1 MKHTQRTLLILL
13 ALFLAGSASAQTVRS
28 LLRKANNEYELH
40 AFNLAIDSYQ
50 QVLERRPDE
59 TEALGNIADCYRHL
73 NELEQA
79 ADYYARAVQS
89 RRVDRRHILNFAKTL
104 KGLGRYDE
112 ARGYFI
118 QYGQEGG
125 DASVGNHY
133 AETCEWA
140 KRQGGPDPDI
150 SVENERVSTPA
161 SDFGPAYYRDRVVFS
176 SARTDIQRL
185 DHSVTMERF
194 RPNLVI
200 GGDLKPWVEDQW
212 QQFSIG
218 HFTFRSTK
226 PCGRCQVV
234 TIDPATAERGA
245 EPLKTLAG
253 FRQKGHKIL
262 FGLNACLD
270 LNSAPENGV
279 LRVGDDLEIGS
290 IGSVRSEVRNQ
301 K

>member
-1 MKHTQRTLLILL
+1 MATQPHLAQLYVYPIKSLGGIALDSATPLGRGLQYDRRWMLTDPEGTFLSQRSDPRMALLKPKIRDGMIIIPALL
-13 ALFLAGSASAQTVRS
+13 AS
-28 LLRKANNEYELH
+28 E
-40 AFNLAIDSYQ
+40 
-50 QVLERRPDE
+50 
-59 TEALGNIADCYRHL
+59 EALSISLSGPEAQPFLRVQVWDDMVQALPYPTEV
-73 NELEQA
+73 NEWFSRQLDRPCQLVYIPDA
-79 ADYYARAVQS
+79 ADRQVDLEYARPGDQVGFADGFPYLITTMAS
-89 RRVDRRHILNFAKTL
+89 LRDLN
-104 KGLGRYDE
+104 
-112 ARGYFI
+112 
-118 QYGQEGG
+118 
-125 DASVGNHY
+125 
-133 AETCEWA
+133 
-140 KRQGGPDPDI
+140 
-150 SVENERVSTPA
+150 
-161 SDFGPAYYRDRVVFS
+161 
-176 SARTDIQRL
+176 QRL

>member
-1 MKHTQRTLLILL
+1 MKKMATQPHLAQLYVYPIKSLGGIALDSATPLGRGLQYDRRWMLTDPEGTFLSQRSDPRMALLKPKIRDGMIIIPALL
-13 ALFLAGSASAQTVRS
+13 AS
-28 LLRKANNEYELH
+28 E
-40 AFNLAIDSYQ
+40 
-50 QVLERRPDE
+50 
-59 TEALGNIADCYRHL
+59 EALSISLSGPEAQPFLRVQVWDDMVQALPYPTEV
-73 NELEQA
+73 NEWFSRQLDRPCQLVYIPDA
-79 ADYYARAVQS
+79 ADRQVDLEYARPGDQVGFADGFPYLITTMAS
-89 RRVDRRHILNFAKTL
+89 LRDLN
-104 KGLGRYDE
+104 
-112 ARGYFI
+112 
-118 QYGQEGG
+118 
-125 DASVGNHY
+125 
-133 AETCEWA
+133 
-140 KRQGGPDPDI
+140 
-150 SVENERVSTPA
+150 
-161 SDFGPAYYRDRVVFS
+161 
-176 SARTDIQRL
+176 QRL

>member
-1 MKHTQRTLLILL
+1 MKKMATQPHLAQLYVYPIKSLGGIALDSATPLGRGLQYDRRWMLTDPEGTFLSQRSDPRMALLKPKIRDGMIIIPALL
-13 ALFLAGSASAQTVRS
+13 AS
-28 LLRKANNEYELH
+28 E
-40 AFNLAIDSYQ
+40 
-50 QVLERRPDE
+50 
-59 TEALGNIADCYRHL
+59 EALSISLSGPEAQPFLRVQVWDDMVQALPYPTEV
-73 NELEQA
+73 NEWFSRQLDRPCQLVYIPDA
-79 ADYYARAVQS
+79 ADRQVDLEYARPGDQVGFADGFPYLITTMAS
-89 RRVDRRHILNFAKTL
+89 LRDLN
-104 KGLGRYDE
+104 
-112 ARGYFI
+112 
-118 QYGQEGG
+118 
-125 DASVGNHY
+125 
-133 AETCEWA
+133 
-140 KRQGGPDPDI
+140 
-150 SVENERVSTPA
+150 
-161 SDFGPAYYRDRVVFS
+161 
-176 SARTDIQRL
+176 QRL
-185 DHSVTMERF
+185 DYSVTMVRF
-194 RPNLVI
+194 GPNLVI